1 VTTLPMQQ
9 VGATSWAIETHHVG
23 GKVGVVVGSER
34 AIIIDAGAD
43 PAEGAAV
50 AATVATLARGSASVL
65 LTHGHWDHVRGLG
78 GMNEMEVLAHE
89 DALPSALTQL
99 DIAARSQGAVGGTR
113 AMLTAIRA
121 PLTVDLGGVTAEVFE
136 TPGHAP
142 GAVCV
147 RVVQDG
153 VLFGGDT
160 VVTAIPPVFA
170 DGHSTILER
179 TLRAIPTAG
188 VEVLVPGHGRVL
200 RGASEVRDAIL
211 RCAGYLAETRQR
223 VNTLFGPHDA
233 DEVAAMLALTD
244 RTAGTF
250 DADLVPR
257 ADLAL
262 RHERMVRALVGEVG
276 LRPRQVVNG

>member
-1 VTTLPMQQ
+1 MQQ

-65 LTHGHWDHVRGLG
+65 
-78 GMNEMEVLAHE
+78 LAHE